1 MLKKRSLAPLAG
13 LVVLG
18 AVMSG
23 AHTPAAAQVPKLAD
37 NGAFGYFASVSL
49 FGGPPNRSGP
59 APSVTLP
66 AEGAR
71 TPVTAVTPTGKAQ
84 FGPAVLVE
92 SGEQRLSTQG
102 TLGPGGAVTSTASVT
117 GTPDGPTPL
126 LFEKVTSTCTA
137 RGSELTGST
146 TLAGQLATSLYTA
159 PDPRAGDPKEL
170 VPFPPN
176 PAPNTE
182 RTGEVNNI
190 GDRFRVVY
198 NEQIREGGVL
208 TVNAVHLYLLGP
220 VAVGDLVLAQSRCG
234 AGVTAG
240 PPGSSPPAV
249 PDTTAAS
256 NPAPSSDPSL
266 SASAADSG
274 GSSTNVMPFVIG
286 ASVVALSG
294 GGVLL
299 RRRRKAA
306 SAGSLGNGGR

>member
-13 LVVLG
+13 FLVLG
-18 AVMSG
+18 TVLSG
-23 AHTPAAAQVPKLAD
+23 AQSSAGAQVPKLAD

-49 FGGPPNRSGP
+49 FGGPPNKSGP
-59 APSVTLP
+59 VPSVTLP
-66 AEGAR
+66 ADGAR
-71 TPVTAVTPTGKAQ
+71 TPITAVTPTGKAQ

-102 TLGPGGAVTSTASVT
+102 TLGPGGMVTSTASVT

-137 RGSELTGST
+137 KGSELSGST
-146 TLAGQLATSLYTA
+146 TLAGRLATSLYVA
-159 PDPRAGDPKEL
+159 PDPKEGEPKEL

-198 NEQIREGGVL
+198 NEQIRDGGVL

-234 AGVTAG
+234 AGVTDG
-240 PPGSSPPAV
+240 PPGSSPSAV
-249 PDTTAAS
+249 PDITAVATT
-256 NPAPSSDPSL
+256 APSSDPSL
-266 SASAADSG
+266 SASAADRG
-274 GSSTNVMPFVIG
+274 GSSTNVMPLVLG
-286 ASVVALSG
+286 ASVVALG
-294 GGVLL
+294 GAGVLL

-306 SAGSLGNGGR
+306 SAGSLGNGGG

>member
-13 LVVLG
+13 LLVLG
-18 AVMSG
+18 AAMSG
-23 AHTPAAAQVPKLAD
+23 APAPAVAQVPKLAD

-49 FGGPPNRSGP
+49 FGGPPNKTGP

-71 TPVTAVTPTGKAQ
+71 TPITAVAPTGKAQ
-84 FGPAVLVE
+84 FGPAVLVQ

-117 GTPDGPTPL
+117 GTKDGPTPL

-137 RGSELTGST
+137 NGSELSGST
-146 TLAGQLATSLYTA
+146 TLAGQLATSLYVA
-159 PDPRAGDPKEL
+159 PDPREGDPKEL

-190 GDRFRVVY
+190 GDRYRVVY
-198 NEQIREGGVL
+198 NEQIRDGGVL

-249 PDTTAAS
+249 PDTTAAATT
-256 NPAPSSDPSL
+256 APPSEPSL
-266 SASAADSG
+266 SASAAESG
-274 GSSTNVMPFVIG
+274 GSSTNVMPLVLG

-294 GGVLL
+294 GGVLW

-306 SAGSLGNGGR
+306 AAGSFGNGGT

>member
-1 MLKKRSLAPLAG
+1 MLNRRSLAPLAG
-13 LVVLG
+13 LMVFGSALSS
-18 AVMSG
+18 AQN
-23 AHTPAAAQVPKLAD
+23 PAAAQVPKLAD

-71 TPVTAVTPTGKAQ
+71 APVTAVAPTGKAQ
-84 FGPAVLVE
+84 FGPAVLVS

-102 TLGPGGAVTSTASVT
+102 TLGPGGTVTSTASIT

-137 RGSELTGST
+137 KGSELVGST
-146 TLAGQLATSLYTA
+146 TLAGQLATSIYVA
-159 PDPRAGDPKEL
+159 PDPREGEPKDL

-198 NEQIREGGVL
+198 NEQTRDGGVL

-220 VAVGDLVLAQSRCG
+220 VAMGDLVLAQSRCG

-240 PPGSSPPAV
+240 PPGSSVPAA
-249 PDTTAAS
+249 PDATVATTTA
-256 NPAPSSDPSL
+256 PAAGPPL
-266 SASAADSG
+266 SAAAAEGG
-274 GSSTNVMPFVIG
+274 GSSTTVIPVVVG

-306 SAGSLGNGGR
+306 SAGSLGNGGT